1 MKVEELKN
9 QPFKGSANVAGLLNA
24 PLGSRRSYNIDE
36 ILDERC
42 RGIVQGKLTL
52 IHISRGILVKGDLSA
67 ELEFTC
73 FRCLKAFFHT
83 VNFSIEEEFLQR
95 SEILNDPTFSSSGE
109 LCDIAIDSR
118 NMLDLGEIIRQY
130 VILNLPM
137 KQLCQTDCVGIK
149 EVSLHGPA
157 QEKIL

>member
-1 MKVEELKN
+1 MKIDELKN
-9 QPFKGSANVAGLLNA
+9 QPFKCLANVTELLNA
-24 PLGSRRSYNIDE
+24 PLGSRRSYDMDE
-36 ILDERC
+36 ILDEQC
-42 RGIVQGKLTL
+42 KGVVHGKLAL

-73 FRCLKAFFHT
+73 FRCLKNFLHT

-109 LCDIAIDSR
+109 PCDITIDSR
-118 NMLDLGEIIRQY
+118 NTLDLGEIIRQY

-137 KQLCQTDCVGIK
+137 KQLCQPDCVGIK

-157 QEKIL
+157 QEKIF

>member
-9 QPFKGSANVAGLLNA
+9 QPFKGSTNVAELLNA
-24 PLGSRRSYNIDE
+24 PLGSRRSYDIDE
-36 ILDERC
+36 MLDERC

-52 IHISRGILVKGDLSA
+52 IHISRGILVKGELSA
-67 ELEFTC
+67 EMEFTC
-73 FRCLKAFFHT
+73 FRCLKAFLHT

-109 LCDIAIDSR
+109 PCDIAIDSR

-137 KQLCQTDCVGIK
+137 KQLCQPDCVGIK
-149 EVSLHGPA
+149 EVSLYGPA